1 MSSLIIS
8 SASRS
13 SPHIFIYRSSHI
25 ILIPSTFHSI
35 ILACFAF
42 PLIHFTIVLFA
53 ISSKLIFYH
62 FIWHTLLFIIPSS
75 FPSYFTSIS
84 LITTHPCFSFP
95 FASMFSIHLF
105 ASIPISFFL
114 SHTSITLTLI
124 HFHSNTL
131 IPFQFII
138 SIHFLFLFHPFH
150 PIHLISSLNL
160 LITSLYLLSF
170 SFTLESL
177 SYSNSI
183 LWDKKQEE
191 CLDVTAFTSH
201 GWFKCSRI
209 EYSWSQLV
217 ITWRLESVGVL
228 EAVATE
234 FNYAGCALHNIYIN
248 QSPSQ
253 YSQEW
258 LFQYSGNCTDRLWR
272 TSMKEC
278 LFTYHLD
285 IPLRIVIVF
294 L

>member
-1 MSSLIIS
+1 
-8 SASRS
+8 
-13 SPHIFIYRSSHI
+13 
-25 ILIPSTFHSI
+25 
-35 ILACFAF
+35 
-42 PLIHFTIVLFA
+42 
-53 ISSKLIFYH
+53 
-62 FIWHTLLFIIPSS
+62 
-75 FPSYFTSIS
+75 
-84 LITTHPCFSFP
+84 
-95 FASMFSIHLF
+95 MFSIHSF
-105 ASIPISFFL
+105 PSIPITFFL
-114 SHTSITLTLI
+114 SVTWITITLI

-131 IPFQFII
+131 IPIHFVI

-170 SFTLESL
+170 SFTQESL

-191 CLDVTAFTSH
+191 CLDVTAFTSD

-228 EAVATE
+228 EAVAIE
-234 FNYAGCALHNIYIN
+234 FNCAGCALNNIYIN
-248 QSPSQ
+248 QPPIQ

-258 LFQYSGNCTDRLWR
+258 SIQYSGNCTDRLWR
-272 TSMKEC
+272 MSMKEG
-278 LFTYHLD
+278 LFTHHLD